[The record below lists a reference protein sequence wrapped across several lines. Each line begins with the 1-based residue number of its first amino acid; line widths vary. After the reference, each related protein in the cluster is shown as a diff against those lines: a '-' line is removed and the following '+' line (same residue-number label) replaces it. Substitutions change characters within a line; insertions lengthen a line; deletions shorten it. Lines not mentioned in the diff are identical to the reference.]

1 MAADK
6 AMLERYI
13 ATGNCPFCG
22 APNPQ
27 GDQLEFEGQGRL
39 TQQVT
44 CLECEET
51 WQDVYQLTDIDEGG
65 EASTQSAVEMPPVA
79 NPSGKHYYRQVFTVE
94 VLSDEPVDFNSLED
108 MHHAITSGD
117 CSGDFRLSRQEEVTA
132 TEMIELLEAQGSDA
146 SFLVAEEDL
155 PEQAET

>member
-1 MAADK
+1 MTTDEMKLFRVIEAYLQARVSKVLLVRAPSLRAA
-6 AMLERYI
+6 
-13 ATGNCPFCG
+13 
-22 APNPQ
+22 
-27 GDQLEFEGQGRL
+27 
-39 TQQVT
+39 
-44 CLECEET
+44 EEDPHA
-51 WQDVYQLTDIDEGG
+51 QDIISAEYAIDEGG

-132 TEMIELLEAQGSDA
+132 TEMIGLLEAQASDA
-146 SFLVAEEDL
+146 AFLVAEEDL
-155 PEQAET
+155 PEQAKT